1 MTFFVFWWSLMGA
14 ASLLIARETR
24 DSNPWFFIVL
34 AIACFAVAYFC
45 IP

>member
-14 ASLLIARETR
+14 ASLLIARDMR
-24 DSNPWFFIVL
+24 CNNSRFFIVL